1 MQVSSQCLLP
11 HLECPEPSGRS
22 DQDDMEDAVEI
33 ELLSLSKPQSGEG
46 DGNLGDHSL

>member
-11 HLECPEPSGRS
+11 RLECLEPSEQS
-22 DQDDMEDAVEI
+22 DWDDMEDAMEI
-33 ELLSLSKPQSGEG
+33 ELLSLSKPRSGEG